1 MADANERI
9 NTIER
14 DLAETVRIQ
23 QRNERF
29 LERFSR
35 EMDEFKSEMRT
46 FQSEMKDFKSEMLE
60 FKSEMKDFKDE
71 MKGFKSEMLE
81 FKDEMRESKRE
92 MDRKWGDLANKLGT
106 VVEDIIA
113 PGLPGVL
120 RSCFG
125 VDPDEVYVR
134 YRIRHPRTRDRV
146 REFDI
151 VAVGGERIFLNETK
165 SNPRLEY
172 AREFV
177 ESLDDFFEWL
187 PRYRHLQLVPIFS
200 SLSLPDDVIAYLSD
214 RGVYAMMLGED
225 HLEIVNLEDVG
236 GEAAGSP

>member
-23 QRNERF
+23 Q
-29 LERFSR
+29 
-35 EMDEFKSEMRT
+35 
-46 FQSEMKDFKSEMLE
+46 
-60 FKSEMKDFKDE
+60 
-71 MKGFKSEMLE
+71 
-81 FKDEMRESKRE
+81 RE

-125 VDPDEVYVR
+125 VDPDEIYVR

-151 VAVGGERIFLNETK
+151 VAVGGT
-165 SNPRLEY
+165 
-172 AREFV
+172 
-177 ESLDDFFEWL
+177 
-187 PRYRHLQLVPIFS
+187 
-200 SLSLPDDVIAYLSD
+200 
-214 RGVYAMMLGED
+214 
-225 HLEIVNLEDVG
+225 
-236 GEAAGSP
+236 

>member
-9 NTIER
+9 STIER
-14 DLAETVRIQ
+14 DLAETARIQ

-35 EMDEFKSEMRT
+35 DMDEFK
-46 FQSEMKDFKSEMLE
+46 SEMKDFKSEMLE
-60 FKSEMKDFKDE
+60 FKN
-71 MKGFKSEMLE
+71 
-81 FKDEMRESKRE
+81 EMRASKRE

-113 PGLPGVL
+113 PGFPGVL
-120 RSCFG
+120 LRCFG
-125 VDPDEVYVR
+125 VDPDELYVR
-134 YRIRHPRTRDRV
+134 YRIRHPQARDRV

-165 SNPRLEY
+165 SNPRMEY
-172 AREFV
+172 ARAFV

-187 PRYRHLQLVPIFS
+187 PRYRDLELVAIFS
-200 SLSLPDDVIAYLSD
+200 SLSLPDDVIAYLSE

-225 HLEIVNLEDVG
+225 HPEIVNLEAVG
-236 GEAAGSP
+236 GR

>member
-1 MADANERI
+1 VADANERI

-60 FKSEMKDFKDE
+60 FKSEMLDFKDE
-71 MKGFKSEMLE
+71 M
-81 FKDEMRESKRE
+81 RASKRE

-151 VAVGGERIFLNETK
+151 VAVAGERIFLNETK

-236 GEAAGSP
+236 GT